1 MLMTRASRLAVE
13 ALVALSDPGP
23 QERLT
28 AETLSRQTTGDLA
41 SLQQVLGRL
50 SRAGIIRSR
59 QGRNGGYQLAR
70 APRSV
75 TLRDVVQAIDGQ
87 DVQRCL
93 MDSTICDGWRS
104 CRLAPTWHPIRQ
116 QLMRFLD
123 TETIESIARRCRGAV
138 ERFALS
144 DMDEL
149 RG

>member
-13 ALVALSDPGP
+13 ALVALSDPGS

-50 SRAGIIRSR
+50 ARAGIIRSR
-59 QGRNGGYQLAR
+59 QGRNGGYQLAC
-70 APRSV
+70 APRNV
-75 TLRDVVQAIDGQ
+75 ILRDVIRAIDGQ
-87 DVQRCL
+87 DAQRCL
-93 MDSTICDGWRS
+93 MDSTICDGWRR
-104 CRLAPTWHPIRQ
+104 CRLAPTWHPIRE

-123 TETIESIARRCRGAV
+123 TETIESIAQRSRGTV
-138 ERFALS
+138 QRFELS

-149 RG
+149 QG

>member
-13 ALVALSDPGP
+13 ALVMLSDPGS

-28 AETLSRQTTGDLA
+28 AETLSRRTIGDLA

-50 SRAGIIRSR
+50 GRAGIIRSR

-70 APRSV
+70 APRSM

-104 CRLAPTWHPIRQ
+104 CRLAPTWHPIRE

-123 TETIESIARRCRGAV
+123 TETIESIAQRSRGTA

-149 RG
+149 QG